1 MQDQGGK
8 AIDWDDFRFVLA
20 IVRGGSVSAA
30 AKQLGVDH
38 ATVIRH
44 VDRIERNLSAKLF
57 DRRKTGYLLTEAGQR
72 VADSAEAMESTIVAN
87 QEAVGGS
94 RAHLTGT
101 VRIGAPDGVGS
112 HFLAPRLVQFA
123 DRYPDLD
130 LQLVATARLFS
141 LSKREADIAIS
152 LSMPKEGRIFGRKLL
167 DYGLGLYATSTYLDR
182 FPKIL
187 TRGDLP
193 AHRFV
198 GYIEELLF
206 TPELDY
212 LPQVTPK
219 VSAKFRSANLIAQL
233 NATIAG
239 FGIAVLPHFM
249 ATRHPELRPIL
260 PDEISISRSFWLL
273 MHADSKDLARIR
285 AVADYIHETVESE
298 RTLFSGP
305 ETRF

>member
-1 MQDQGGK
+1 MLDQG

-38 ATVIRH
+38 ATVIRR
-44 VDRIERNLSAKLF
+44 VDRLEKHLSAKLF
-57 DRRKTGYLLTEAGQR
+57 ERRKTGYLLTEAGQR

-87 QEAVGGS
+87 QEQVGGS
-94 RAHLTGT
+94 VARLTGT
-101 VRIGAPDGVGS
+101 VRIGAPDGFGTA
-112 HFLAPRLVQFA
+112 FLAPRLAPFV

-152 LSMPKEGRIFGRKLL
+152 LTMPKEGRIVGRKLL
-167 DYGLGLYATSTYLDR
+167 DYRLGLYAAPGYLGR
-182 FPKIL
+182 FPEITSRQDL
-187 TRGDLP
+187 TQ
-193 AHRFV
+193 HRFV

-212 LPQVTPK
+212 LPQVSPRI
-219 VSAKFRSANLIAQL
+219 SARFRSANLIAQV
-233 NATIAG
+233 NATLSG

-249 ATRHPELRPIL
+249 ASDYPQLVPVL
-260 PDEISISRSFWLL
+260 PDEISITRTFWML

-285 AVADYIHETVESE
+285 AVADYIGEIVERE
-298 RTLFSGP
+298 RALFAGA
-305 ETRF
+305 